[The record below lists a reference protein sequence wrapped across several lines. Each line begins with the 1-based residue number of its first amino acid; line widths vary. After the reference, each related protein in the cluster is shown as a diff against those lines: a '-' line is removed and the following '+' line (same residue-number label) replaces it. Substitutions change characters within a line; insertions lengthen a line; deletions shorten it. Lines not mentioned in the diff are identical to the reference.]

1 MCYNCGDSEREWKKK
16 CDCLLHVQALV
27 LFFLFSF
34 FRMYSIQ
41 SLQPFTSSPWAW
53 WLWLPTLIQ
62 ACWSEGWEVFKCIH
76 SMLSNIKPS
85 CIGID
90 SLLEHYHQ
98 FKQAFTPEWL
108 VFLFLK
114 RRQILKVWL
123 CKNVKILPIWVAYI
137 HTREHTHME
146 CNGCM
151 LRFTLFLQI
160 ACFLLAVLLC
170 LESYIL
176 FSIITFNRPRTETQ
190 NT

>member
-1 MCYNCGDSEREWKKK
+1 MCYSFGHSEREWKKK

-34 FRMYSIQ
+34 FRMYWIQ
-41 SLQPFTSSPWAW
+41 SLQAFTSSPWAW
-53 WLWLPTLIQ
+53 WLWLLTLTH
-62 ACWSEGWEVFKCIH
+62 ACWLEGWDVFKCIY

-90 SLLEHYHQ
+90 SLLEHYSK

-114 RRQILKVWL
+114 ERRVLKVWL
-123 CKNVKILPIWVAYI
+123 CKKRKNTPNMSSL
-137 HTREHTHME
+137 HTHEHTHVE

-151 LRFTLFLQI
+151 LRCTLFLQI
-160 ACFLLAVLLC
+160 MCFLLAVLLC
-170 LESYIL
+170 AESYIL